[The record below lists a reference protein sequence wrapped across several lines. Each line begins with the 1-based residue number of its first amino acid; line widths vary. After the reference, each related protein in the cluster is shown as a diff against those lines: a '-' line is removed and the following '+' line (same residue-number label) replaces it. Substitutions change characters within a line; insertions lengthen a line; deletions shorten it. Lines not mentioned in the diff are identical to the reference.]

1 MTVLPRDSLIFSISF
16 IFLKL
21 QTGYVLQSFQLQN
34 WKVGSKIK
42 EDQEAKEEQEILR
55 FFSFNSRGSTNH
67 LVVQRFEGAFTD
79 IQKSWAPCSHGCH
92 RCPNFF
98 TCGMK
103 HGPSYGTREY
113 KVLKD
118 APILLLSQIL
128 PFQKASWRI
137 PAQEDINRKTGKIWV
152 QFVV

>member
-103 HGPSYGTREY
+103 HGPSYGQENTRSLKMPQSYYCPKSCHFRRPPEGSQHRRTLIEKLEKFEY
-113 KVLKD
+113 SL
-118 APILLLSQIL
+118 
-128 PFQKASWRI
+128 
-137 PAQEDINRKTGKIWV
+137 
-152 QFVV
+152 